1 LSGAAETIS
10 TPAIGAGCEP
20 RRVNWEIVFVV
31 LVTAA
36 AFVLRIW
43 GISKLHFWDENVYLQ
58 NAEVICCGKTNYS
71 ELDCRPPLLSLI
83 FAAVFLVWNSTYA
96 ACVVTAVI
104 NSLGVVLIYLCGRM
118 VASRAAAGIAALL
131 FAFCPFFVSVFA
143 PGFVSDDTG
152 TSLLADSPAVTLIL
166 LAFWLLLRAL
176 RAPSDLR
183 FGWSGFALGLAVL
196 MRFGSLSTVAI
207 LSLLV
212 FAASRW
218 VRAAVAGAVG
228 FGAAMAPYLIWSR
241 VRYGGFLATFIG
253 GWNIFDGEAESPLYY
268 VKNFVNIFSWITV
281 AGLALWVVRW
291 ILRGR
296 RPRGSNAQL
305 SSAKD
310 LLLKHSGQLE
320 GFLWLWAGAAFLFF
334 SGLAHKEPRYIMP
347 IEPPLFL
354 LAAIGLGTLVEARSR
369 SWRVAGTA
377 LLAGALLCTFA
388 PDRQRFHG
396 RFVDREISEE
406 MRVSEFLTHNVAPT
420 TVLYTNF
427 NYPEYGYYTNLT
439 VYGLSA
445 DDATLYDQLNRL
457 PSDGIVIAYKPSSEI
472 ATPSLAWLD
481 ANPRYKRLREFPL
494 LVLYSYTVRPG
505 DKLLPGG
512 AQWVRP

>member
-1 LSGAAETIS
+1 LSGAGDTIS
-10 TPAIGAGCEP
+10 TPVLDADWDR

-31 LVTAA
+31 VVTAA

-58 NAEVICCGKTNYS
+58 NAEVICCGKTNYT

-96 ACVVTAVI
+96 ACIVTAVI

-118 VASRAAAGIAALL
+118 VASRAAAAIAALL
-131 FAFCPFFVSVFA
+131 FAFCPFFVSVFRL
-143 PGFVSDDTG
+143 GFVSDDTG
-152 TSLLADSPAVTLIL
+152 TSLLADSPAVALIL

-183 FGWSGFALGLAVL
+183 FAWAGFALGLAVL
-196 MRFGSLSTVAI
+196 MRFGSLSSVAI

-212 FAASRW
+212 FAAARW
-218 VRAAVAGAVG
+218 GRAVVAGAVG
-228 FGAAMAPYLIWSR
+228 FAVAIAPYLIWSR

-253 GWNIFDGEAESPLYY
+253 GWNIFDGEAESPFYY
-268 VKNFVNIFSWITV
+268 LKNFANIFSWITV
-281 AGLALWVVRW
+281 AGLVLWVVRW
-291 ILRGR
+291 IGVWRVG
-296 RPRGSNAQL
+296 GNDAQVPP
-305 SSAKD
+305 AKD
-310 LLLKHSGQLE
+310 LLLRYRGRLE
-320 GFLWLWAGAAFLFF
+320 AFLWIWAIAALVFF

-354 LAAIGLGTLVEARSR
+354 LAGIGLGTLVEARSR
-369 SWRVAGTA
+369 AWRVAGTA
-377 LLAGALLCTFA
+377 LLAVALACAFA
-388 PDRQRFHG
+388 PDIHRFRG

-406 MRVSEFLTHNVAPT
+406 MRVAEFLTHNVPPT

-427 NYPEYGYYTNLT
+427 NYPEYAYYTNLT

-445 DDATLYDQLNRL
+445 DDPALYDQLNRL
-457 PSDGIVIAYKPSSEI
+457 PSDGIVIAYKPSDEI

-481 ANPRYKRLREFPL
+481 ANPRYKRFREFPL
-494 LVLYSYTVRPG
+494 LVLYTYTVRPG

-512 AQWVRP
+512 AQWARP